1 MSRDRVESFTGSHG
15 GSAPV
20 AQHVLSRRVCKAQ
33 FPTRHELV
41 IYMLM
46 CPLFMDSFSLPFDD
60 STLNQAFRRA
70 GPPICLT
77 SPTCGHNTL
86 PLKQGPDV
94 PCFQLQCTG
103 LSRLSPQ
110 ESHTGKKSNRGR
122 MFLQKTSD
130 LTVGR
135 QVSFN
140 QTLVAILFTNV
151 DDAARKH
158 CSRYTETSSFPIRCI
173 ATGARDIK
181 EPSASEDQDERT
193 IYQRCDCCVEVGANG
208 DQADSASPISH

>member
-1 MSRDRVESFTGSHG
+1 MFNLSNMR
-15 GSAPV
+15 
-20 AQHVLSRRVCKAQ
+20 AQHVASQTRPRCTLLSVAMYRSQ
-33 FPTRHELV
+33 STLPTREP
-41 IYMLM
+41 YW
-46 CPLFMDSFSLPFDD
+46 
-60 STLNQAFRRA
+60 Q
-70 GPPICLT
+70 
-77 SPTCGHNTL
+77 
-86 PLKQGPDV
+86 
-94 PCFQLQCTG
+94 
-103 LSRLSPQ
+103 
-110 ESHTGKKSNRGR
+110 R
-122 MFLQKTSD
+122 MFLQKPSD